1 MARDINIV
9 GQTWL
14 DLVFVNRNKE
24 YGAYALRADTT
35 KRHLI
40 AYVSI
45 IAFVAFVMIFPTL
58 VDFLTPAASERVTT
72 VAEFENLVM
81 ELPEVKEENKV
92 VAQNVPPPP
101 ALKTTIKFT
110 APIIKSDEEVP
121 PDEEMKTQDELNK
134 ATAAISV
141 ADVVGNDDEAGADIA
156 DLDDHKLVVEAPM
169 DTIFDVVEQN
179 PSFPGGE
186 RAMQKWLNDNLRY
199 PAVAAEMG
207 VSGKVHVQF
216 VVGRDGSV
224 RDIEVIRPV
233 DPSLDKEAVRAISK
247 MPKWI
252 PGRQRGNPV
261 TARFTMPVNFVLE
274 SQ

>member
-1 MARDINIV
+1 M
-9 GQTWL
+9 
-14 DLVFVNRNKE
+14 
-24 YGAYALRADTT
+24 
-35 KRHLI
+35 
-40 AYVSI
+40 
-45 IAFVAFVMIFPTL
+45 
-58 VDFLTPAASERVTT
+58 
-72 VAEFENLVM
+72 
-81 ELPEVKEENKV
+81 
-92 VAQNVPPPP
+92 
-101 ALKTTIKFT
+101 
-110 APIIKSDEEVP
+110 
-121 PDEEMKTQDELNK
+121 
-134 ATAAISV
+134 
-141 ADVVGNDDEAGADIA
+141 VGNDDEAGADIA
-156 DLDDHKLVVEAPM
+156 DLDDHKLVVEAPI

>member
-58 VDFLTPAASERVTT
+58 VDFLTPVQSGRITE
-72 VAEFENLVM
+72 VAEFENFIM

-101 ALKTTIKFT
+101 ALKTTIKYT
-110 APIIKSDEEVP
+110 APVIKADEEVAP
-121 PDEEMKTQDELNK
+121 EEEARTQDELNK
-134 ATAAISV
+134 ATATISV
-141 ADVVGNDDEAGADIA
+141 ADVLGNDDETGADIA
-156 DLDDHKLVVEAPM
+156 DLKDHMLVVEAPI
-169 DTIFDVVEQN
+169 DTIFTVVEQE

-186 RAMQKWLNDNLRY
+186 AALNRWLKANLRY
-199 PAVAAEMG
+199 PTVAAEMNI
-207 VSGKVHVQF
+207 SGKVHMQF
-216 VVGRDGSV
+216 IVGRDGTV
-224 RDIEVIRPV
+224 RDIEITRSV
-233 DPSLDKEAVRAISK
+233 DPTLDREALRVVSK

-252 PGRQRGNPV
+252 PGKQRGNPV
-261 TARFTMPVNFVLE
+261 TARFTMPITFQLE
-274 SQ
+274 QQ